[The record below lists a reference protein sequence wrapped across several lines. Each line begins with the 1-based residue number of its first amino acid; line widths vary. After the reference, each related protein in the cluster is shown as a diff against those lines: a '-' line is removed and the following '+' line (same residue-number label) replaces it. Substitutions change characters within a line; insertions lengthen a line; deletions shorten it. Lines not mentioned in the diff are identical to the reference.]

1 MELLGCK
8 LPERTV
14 IQRWIWLE
22 ENIFGND
29 IMIYPLDLNYFIL
42 QNPAKSIMDVLAG
55 LELSESIDAQ
65 EVIIIKLLVNG
76 LIPSVYCMVLQ
87 P

>member
-1 MELLGCK
+1 
-8 LPERTV
+8 
-14 IQRWIWLE
+14 
-22 ENIFGND
+22 
-29 IMIYPLDLNYFIL
+29 MIYPLDLNYFIL

-65 EVIIIKLLVNG
+65 DDMNFPSHSGLKLNPKARSCELGQYILLTELLEDLTVYFIVIH
-76 LIPSVYCMVLQ
+76 LQ